1 MEYRIEKD
9 TMGEVKVPKD
19 VLWGAQTQRSL
30 ENFPISSETMPKA
43 LIDGMIYL
51 KKACA
56 KVNYRLGKLS
66 EEKYKYIQL
75 ACDKI
80 LEDRLYDAFP
90 LKIWQTGSG
99 TQTNMNLNEVI
110 GNLANQLKGE
120 KLLHPNDD
128 VNMSQS
134 SNDTFPSGMNI
145 GALMFIKSHLI
156 PSLQAFIESFKNL
169 ENTYPQVIK
178 SGRTHLMDA
187 TPIAFSQ
194 EVSGWRSMLEANLEM
209 IKEACQFLYPLAI
222 GGTAVGTGIN
232 APRDFG
238 EKVADILA
246 EKLDIPFLGNGN
258 KFYALTSKDA
268 FVYAH
273 GALKALATN
282 LMKIANDIRLLGS
295 GPRCGLGE
303 IMLPENEPGSS
314 IMPGKVNP
322 TQCESLTM
330 VAAQVM
336 GNDTTIGIG
345 SSLGQFQLNV
355 FMPVIIYNFIQS
367 VTLLSDGMDSFRLRC
382 VDGIKVNEAKMKSY
396 LDNTLMTVT
405 ALNPYIGY
413 DKAAQV
419 AKLAHQNHWTL
430 KEAILELK
438 FMSEEEFDKAMNVEN
453 MI

>member
-1 MEYRIEKD
+1 MEYRIERD
-9 TMGEVKVPKD
+9 TMGAVKVPKD

-30 ENFPISSETMPKA
+30 ENFPISSEIMPKA

-56 KVNYRLGKLS
+56 KVNYDLGKLS
-66 EEKYKYIQL
+66 EEKFNYISK
-75 ACDKI
+75 ACEKI
-80 LEDRLYDAFP
+80 LEDKIYDAFP

-110 GNLANQLKGE
+110 ANLGNQLKGE

-145 GALMFIKSHLI
+145 GALMLLKSDLI
-156 PSLQAFIESFKNL
+156 PSLQTFIQSFKDL
-169 ENTYPQVIK
+169 AAAYPDVIK

-187 TPIAFSQ
+187 TPISFAQ
-194 EVSGWRSMLEANLEM
+194 EVSGWRSMLEANLKM
-209 IKEACQFLYPLAI
+209 IEEAKVYLYPLAI

-232 APRDFG
+232 APSDFG
-238 EKVADILA
+238 VRVARILEA
-246 EKLDIPFLGNGN
+246 EFDIPFLGDGN

-268 FVYAH
+268 FVYVH

-303 IMLPENEPGSS
+303 LLLPENEPGSS

-336 GNDTTIGIG
+336 GNDTTISIG

-367 VTLLSDGMDSFRLRC
+367 TILLADGMDSFRLRC
-382 VDGIKVNEAKMKSY
+382 VEGIQVNEEKMKSY

-413 DKAAQV
+413 DKAAKV
-419 AKLAHQNHWTL
+419 AKLAHKNNWTL
-430 KEAILELK
+430 KEAMLELK
-438 FMSEEEFDKAMNVEN
+438 FMTEEEFDKAMNVKN